1 MSDQGLFA
9 DAFMQQFRKVIREEI
24 AAANGKAQPQELLT
38 ADELAAKLKVP
49 KSWIYEQS
57 RQDNIPT
64 HRLGRYVRFDLKEVI
79 ATSAAMTASD
89 RADKKL
95 K

>member
-24 AAANGKAQPQELLT
+24 AAANGKAQTQELLT
-38 ADELAAKLKVP
+38 ADELASKLKVP
-49 KSWIYEQS
+49 VSWVYEQS

-64 HRLGRYVRFDLKEVI
+64 LRLGRYVRFDLKEVI
-79 ATSAAMTASD
+79 ASRAAIKAVE
-89 RADKKL
+89 RAAKN
-95 K
+95 